1 MYYVPGIGLGSE
13 ATAINS
19 DSYPPRADSA
29 VWGDSNQS
37 KGCTV
42 LEGDKSREEKGREVF
57 TLHIDTE
64 GAIHILFG
72 GISFSGTM
80 PQGRRKA
87 G

>member
-1 MYYVPGIGLGSE
+1 MGACVFIQGLSPHWDSSKGR
-13 ATAINS
+13 NS
-19 DSYPPRADSA
+19 LGVGRQQPE
-29 VWGDSNQS
+29 Q
-37 KGCTV
+37 GCTV

-80 PQGRRKA
+80 PQGHRKA